1 MFKFKSDLPYEII
14 APISVNWKY
23 DEFANQFVNVAET
36 LRQAMN
42 VNPNLKVLVA
52 NGYYDFATPYFATEY
67 TINHMELDAE
77 RLKDITLTYYESGH
91 MMYIQMASLKQ
102 LKKDLDAFIENA
114 V

>member
-1 MFKFKSDLPYEII
+1 MGRDVRATHQV
-14 APISVNWKY
+14 APLLRS
-23 DEFANQFVNVAET
+23 

-42 VNPNLKVLVA
+42 INPNLKVLVA

-102 LKKDLDAFIENA
+102 LKKDLDAFIESA